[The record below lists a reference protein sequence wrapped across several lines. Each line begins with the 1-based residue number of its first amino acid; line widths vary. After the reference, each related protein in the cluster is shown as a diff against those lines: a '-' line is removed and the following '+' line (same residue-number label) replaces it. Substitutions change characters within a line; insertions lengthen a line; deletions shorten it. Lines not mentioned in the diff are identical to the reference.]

1 MVWALGTLQPAFTT
15 WALPPPPPGQ
25 ESEGEEA
32 EQSRVELP
40 AEAGARPGARQSRVR
55 LYEVRGWWWCR
66 WWWCGAALGGV

>member
-1 MVWALGTLQPAFTT
+1 MGPGHPPAGIHNVGV
-15 WALPPPPPGQ
+15 APPPPPGQ